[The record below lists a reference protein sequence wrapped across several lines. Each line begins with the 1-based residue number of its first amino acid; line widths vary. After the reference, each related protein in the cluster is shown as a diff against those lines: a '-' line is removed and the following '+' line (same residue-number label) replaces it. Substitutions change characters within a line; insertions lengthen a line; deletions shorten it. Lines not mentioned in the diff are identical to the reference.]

1 MKIAVLGTGNVGQTI
16 GAKLV
21 QLKHD
26 VIMGSRSADN
36 EKAKQFAQQHAAA
49 NGTFAEAAAQAEL
62 IFNCVSGGAALQA
75 LQLAGIENLKG
86 KILVELANPLDFS
99 KGSLRLSVCNDD
111 SLGEQIQRAFPET
124 KVVKTLN
131 TLWCGLMVN
140 PQRIGEGDHQLFMCG
155 NDAAAKTEVMK
166 LLNTFGWNPLHIM
179 DLGDITGARGMEM
192 YLPLW
197 LRIYNTRKNGTFNVR
212 LIEEGTSN
220 N

>member
-1 MKIAVLGTGNVGQTI
+1 MKIAVLGTGNVGQNI

-21 QLKHD
+21 QLNHE

-49 NGTFAEAAAQAEL
+49 HGTFAEAAAQADV
-62 IFNCVSGGAALQA
+62 IFNCVSGGASLQA
-75 LQLAGIENLKG
+75 LQLAGAENMKG

-99 KGSLRLSVCNDD
+99 TGSLRLSVCNDD

-140 PQRIGEGDHQLFMCG
+140 PQLIGDGHHQLFMCG
-155 NDAAAKTEVMK
+155 NDSEAKTDVMK
-166 LLNTFGWNPLHIM
+166 LLTSFGWNPVNIM
-179 DLGDITGARGMEM
+179 DLGDITGARAMEM

-197 LRIYNTRKNGTFNVR
+197 LRMYTTRKNGTFNVR
-212 LIEEGTSN
+212 IVE
-220 N
+220 

>member
-21 QLKHD
+21 SLNHE

-36 EKAKQFAQQHAAA
+36 EKAKNFAQQHSAK
-49 NGTFAEAAAQAEL
+49 NGTFAEPAAQAEI
-62 IFNCVSGGAALQA
+62 IFNCVSGGASMQA
-75 LQLAGIENLKG
+75 LQLAGTENLKG
-86 KILVELANPLDFS
+86 KILVDLSNPLDFS
-99 KGSLRLSVCNDD
+99 TGTLRLSVCNDD

-131 TLWCGLMVN
+131 TLWCGLMIN
-140 PQRIGEGDHQLFMCG
+140 PLLIGEGNHQLFMCG
-155 NDAAAKTEVMK
+155 NDSGAKTEVMT
-166 LLNTFGWNPLHIM
+166 LLQTFGWNPLNIM

-197 LRIYNTRKNGTFNVR
+197 LRIYGVRKNGTFNMR
-212 LIEEGTSN
+212 IIEQG
-220 N
+220 